1 MQKSPRPHA
10 CSTNAHAQ
18 ELYLH
23 ANSQLGDDGATA
35 LASLLSAGKLAGMTK
50 LQLDGCGIG
59 DGGATAIVDAL
70 NGGGAPELVTLIIGR
85 NEFDTAA
92 KDALKAAC
100 ATRSI
105 KAMATYFAQL

>member
-1 MQKSPRPHA
+1 M
-10 CSTNAHAQ
+10 T
-18 ELYLH
+18 ELHL
-23 ANSQLGDDGATA
+23 N
-35 LASLLSAGKLAGMTK
+35 
-50 LQLDGCGIG
+50 GCGIG

-70 NGGGAPELVTLIIGR
+70 NGGGAPELVTLIIGG

-105 KAMATYFAQL
+105 EAMATYFDQL